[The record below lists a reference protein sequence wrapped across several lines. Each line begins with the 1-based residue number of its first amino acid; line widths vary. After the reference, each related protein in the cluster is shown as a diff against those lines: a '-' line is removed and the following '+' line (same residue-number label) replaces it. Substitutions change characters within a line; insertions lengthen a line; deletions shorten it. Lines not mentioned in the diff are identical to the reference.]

1 MCQDPVYPYGR
12 KPLQYFTRDYADN
25 DWFFLFFFSSI
36 YGYSIKQL
44 PEDGE
49 PATVSKRSISVFAVH
64 HMFEV

>member
-1 MCQDPVYPYGR
+1 MEGSHCNTSLEIMQIMTGSF
-12 KPLQYFTRDYADN
+12 L
-25 DWFFLFFFSSI
+25 FLFFFSSI
-36 YGYSIKQL
+36 YGYSIKQP